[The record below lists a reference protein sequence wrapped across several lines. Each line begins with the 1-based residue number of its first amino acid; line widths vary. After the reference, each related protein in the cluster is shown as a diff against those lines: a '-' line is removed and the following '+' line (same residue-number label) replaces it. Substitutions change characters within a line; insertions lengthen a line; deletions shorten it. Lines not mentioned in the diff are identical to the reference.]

1 MYQSPFSMFAP
12 FMIITGVVLFLI
24 GTIYL
29 ISRIRSDQLHLSL
42 RHIVEGYFY
51 LIMVISFIIFTFGM
65 ITLLNAGFSG
75 LLGRDFSYFSYGRPP
90 PYYPVPA
97 MPVTERAYL
106 PGVAMPPQTE
116 ALTPEQQEEL
126 RQKEE
131 QRQIEENRKR
141 QEQSH
146 REGLTEGVGMAFAG
160 GIVWALHIWGRRRF
174 HSAADSISNGIRR
187 SYLVVMLV
195 IYSIMGLT
203 AITMAV
209 SRVLR
214 QYILYDIDK
223 YAYVPAPGPVV
234 AAGIILVPVWIYF
247 LTSLINEMKE
257 KENEGTA

>member
-12 FMIITGVVLFLI
+12 FMIITGILLFLI

-29 ISRIRSDQLHLSL
+29 ISRIRSDQFHLSL
-42 RHIVEGYFY
+42 RHAVEGYFY
-51 LIMVISFIIFTFGM
+51 LLTVISFIIFTFGLVS
-65 ITLLNAGFSG
+65 LLNAGFSR
-75 LLGRDFSYFSYGRPP
+75 LLGRDFSYGRPST
-90 PYYPVPA
+90 YYPVPA
-97 MPVTERAYL
+97 MPVPERAYP
-106 PGVAMPPQTE
+106 PGVARSPQAQ

-131 QRQIEENRKR
+131 QRQLEENRKR
-141 QEQSH
+141 QDQSH
-146 REGLTEGVGMAFAG
+146 REGLTEGVGMALAG

-174 HSAADSISNGIRR
+174 HSIPDSFSKGIRR

-203 AITMAV
+203 AIAMAV

-214 QYILYDIDK
+214 QYILYDIGK

-234 AAGIILVPVWIYF
+234 AAGIILVPIWIYF
-247 LTSLINEMKE
+247 LTSLINEMRE
-257 KENEGTA
+257 KENEGKA